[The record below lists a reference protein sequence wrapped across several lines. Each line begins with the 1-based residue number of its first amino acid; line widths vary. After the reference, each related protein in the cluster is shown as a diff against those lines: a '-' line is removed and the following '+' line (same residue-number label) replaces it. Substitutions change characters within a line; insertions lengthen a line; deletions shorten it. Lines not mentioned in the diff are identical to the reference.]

1 MFYFSIRFDG
11 RSLAMGS
18 QALTPCLEM
27 AGVDGDAAE
36 KPGTESEETKT
47 LLTKVL
53 NLTLACIQRCK
64 PKKKLI
70 SPFDAQVKTS
80 SLLRKLR
87 KEFARYD
94 ADDSGALD
102 VPELCDIL
110 GVDHRSFWARAL

>member
-36 KPGTESEETKT
+36 KPGAESEETKT

-70 SPFDAQVKTS
+70 RPFDAQVITS
-80 SLLRKLR
+80 R
-87 KEFARYD
+87 
-94 ADDSGALD
+94 
-102 VPELCDIL
+102 
-110 GVDHRSFWARAL
+110 